1 MTKEGKIVYSFGN
14 SQSSSYLGSL
24 DMFYLPVIKQ
34 CFFNFSFKNS
44 QDYKSNFLE
53 FQSGQCLFTFI
64 WQDKRNEKQI
74 FVAEFVENIHE
85 IKPVFS
91 LCKILLYNGDKDE
104 IMTKK
109 SPKV

>member
-1 MTKEGKIVYSFGN
+1 M
-14 SQSSSYLGSL
+14 
-24 DMFYLPVIKQ
+24 
-34 CFFNFSFKNS
+34 
-44 QDYKSNFLE
+44 
-53 FQSGQCLFTFI
+53 FTFI
-64 WQDKRNEKQI
+64 WQDERNKTQI
-74 FVAEFVENIHE
+74 FVAEFIENIHE

>member
-1 MTKEGKIVYSFGN
+1 MKEMK
-14 SQSSSYLGSL
+14 
-24 DMFYLPVIKQ
+24 
-34 CFFNFSFKNS
+34 
-44 QDYKSNFLE
+44 
-53 FQSGQCLFTFI
+53 
-64 WQDKRNEKQI
+64 KQI
-74 FVAEFVENIHE
+74 FVVEFVENIHE